1 MVTQPPPRLPAP
13 WQWASRLLL
22 QSPRRQVSRSIAFTK
37 QHAALHA
44 MVTNAG
50 VESRSAPGY
59 DWHGLRRGSARF
71 ALLQY
76 TLAGEGQLRF
86 ESQTMAL
93 HPGQVMLL
101 YMPHDHRYWVQ
112 PDRCWTFFYLC
123 LNGSEVLRAWH
134 SAVTRLG
141 PVITLA
147 HNTALVRSASA
158 LCRAAVEG
166 DLTSP
171 WDASSRAYDLA
182 MRLRE
187 LALPMDPSHRREPRP
202 SAVQRAIDY
211 CQTRLHQ
218 PISVGQLAE
227 VAGYS
232 RFHFTRLFEKSE
244 GLSPGEYVLR
254 QRLSLAMQQVQT
266 THDPV
271 KVIARQC
278 GFHDTAYFCKAF
290 RRQYGSSPGSL
301 RKSGMYG

>member
-1 MVTQPPPRLPAP
+1 ML
-13 WQWASRLLL
+13 
-22 QSPRRQVSRSIAFTK
+22 
-37 QHAALHA
+37 
-44 MVTNAG
+44 TNAG
-50 VESRSAPGY
+50 IESRIAPGY

-76 TLAGEGQLRF
+76 TLAGQSHLRF
-86 ESQTMAL
+86 GTQTMTL
-93 HPGQVMLL
+93 HPGQAMLL
-101 YMPHDHRYWVQ
+101 YIPHDHRYWVE
-112 PDRCWTFFYLC
+112 PDQSWTFFYLC
-123 LNGSEVLRAWH
+123 LNGSEVMRAWH
-134 SAVTRLG
+134 TAVTRLG
-141 PVITLA
+141 PVVTLPSSSP
-147 HNTALVRSASA
+147 LVQGAAS

-166 DLTSP
+166 DLASP
-171 WDASSRAYDLA
+171 WDASARAYDLA
-182 MRLRE
+182 MRLME
-187 LALPMDPSHRREPRP
+187 LALPMDPSRRREPRS

-218 PISVGQLAE
+218 SVSVGELAE

-254 QRLSLAMQQVQT
+254 QRLSRAMQSVQT
-266 THDPV
+266 TSDPV

-290 RRQYGSSPGSL
+290 RRQFGCSPGSL